1 MENDSI
7 TPEEFIET
15 LEKLAKTIREKD
27 KEIQQDNSDFKNE
40 LDETPYKINIGF
52 SNGSKLSVT
61 IEYVTLLEFFK
72 AIKNK
77 YEYFIGLDIDK
88 DPFLVRISEIAAV
101 LTEEKDE

>member
-15 LEKLAKTIREKD
+15 LEKLAKTIRETD
-27 KEIQQDNSDFKNE
+27 KEIQNE
-40 LDETPYKINIGF
+40 LDETPYKISVGF

-61 IEYVTLLEFFK
+61 IEYGTLLEFLR

-77 YEYFIGLDIDK
+77 YEYFIALDIDK
-88 DPFLVRISEIAAV
+88 DPFLVRISEIAAIM
-101 LTEEKDE
+101 TEEKDE

>member
-15 LEKLAKTIREKD
+15 LEKLAKTIRETD
-27 KEIQQDNSDFKNE
+27 KEIQNE
-40 LDETPYKINIGF
+40 LDETPYKISVGF

-61 IEYVTLLEFFK
+61 VEYVTLLKFFK

-101 LTEEKDE
+101 MTEEKDE